1 MYAEFNFDPSF
12 DQTPKLLEH
21 LNKFDGLDYED
32 TDDIIAEI
40 LEESGLEGVDAEKD
54 ISSWL
59 GRRHGMAAWEHDAAM
74 YLVVNLASTDADAA
88 EAGLEKIRES
98 AEADADQWA
107 YTVNDDSVLMVFGDE
122 DAPAALEAAQSEAE
136 SSPLSNSAD
145 YEQARSWLEGDQ
157 LIVTW
162 IDVNAFLDMA
172 ETMGDE
178 EALASV
184 ESLYTGHGIVGLSA
198 FDDGFE
204 LSYRLFGDEDDP
216 WTGSEELLAAMG
228 EMPGSDVALTAEIP
242 EDLAALTEE
251 LTSELEGSG
260 GSGGAALTAA
270 EYEEYLE
277 LDEQWWNDTLAPED
291 EERYEELEDRYWRY
305 GTEQDPWDGG
315 YGTGTDEIIDSAQEI
330 FDLISGA
337 QLSLALD
344 LPEGDGDFD
353 PETLFVSMVL
363 ADDRAAEL
371 EQLIDDLSSGEE
383 LPPGTEV
390 DGSEISYTGGDVA
403 GGTLADDDRFASFA
417 EAAPDKAALGV
428 WIDLKDM
435 HTYEGL
441 AEAEPLSAFA
451 WAHGTV
457 DGDGTGLARLYLK

>member
-1 MYAEFNFDPSF
+1 
-12 DQTPKLLEH
+12 
-21 LNKFDGLDYED
+21 
-32 TDDIIAEI
+32 
-40 LEESGLEGVDAEKD
+40 
-54 ISSWL
+54 
-59 GRRHGMAAWEHDAAM
+59 
-74 YLVVNLASTDADAA
+74 
-88 EAGLEKIRES
+88 
-98 AEADADQWA
+98 
-107 YTVNDDSVLMVFGDE
+107 
-122 DAPAALEAAQSEAE
+122 
-136 SSPLSNSAD
+136 
-145 YEQARSWLEGDQ
+145 
-157 LIVTW
+157 
-162 IDVNAFLDMA
+162 
-172 ETMGDE
+172 
-178 EALASV
+178 
-184 ESLYTGHGIVGLSA
+184 
-198 FDDGFE
+198 
-204 LSYRLFGDEDDP
+204 
-216 WTGSEELLAAMG
+216 
-228 EMPGSDVALTAEIP
+228 
-242 EDLAALTEE
+242 
-251 LTSELEGSG
+251 
-260 GSGGAALTAA
+260 
-270 EYEEYLE
+270 
-277 LDEQWWNDTLAPED
+277 
-291 EERYEELEDRYWRY
+291 
-305 GTEQDPWDGG
+305 GG

-428 WIDLKDM
+428 WVDLSDL

-441 AEAEPLSAFA
+441 HEAEPLSAFA